1 MAELKSQSI
10 GIVLDER
17 IAEGEYSNLVLIAHS
32 TSEFILD
39 FASLLPNMDKARVK
53 SRIILPPEH
62 AKRLL
67 YSLQENVKRY
77 EESFGK
83 IPIVLPSAEEQFGQ
97 QIGEA

>member
-53 SRIILPPEH
+53 SRIILTPEH

-67 YSLQENVKRY
+67 YSLQENVTRY
-77 EESFGK
+77 EDSFGK
-83 IPIVLPSAEEQFGQ
+83 ISIVRPTADDQFGQ
-97 QIGEA
+97 HIGEA